1 VVFVPIK
8 RVVPQGIELDTGE
21 VIQLDAIVCATGFN
35 VSWKPRFP
43 IIGRGG
49 VDMRDQWSSRPTAYL
64 SLAVP
69 NFPNYICEWLQE
81 AQLDL
86 PFIDTLQCIWVQMGL
101 FRTGLP
107 FQASNISHAM

>member
-1 VVFVPIK
+1 VFESIK
-8 RVVPQGIELDTGE
+8 QILPQGIELHTGE
-21 VIQLDAIVCATGFN
+21 IIQLDAIVCATGFN

-69 NFPNYICEWLQE
+69 NFPNYIRECLRE
-81 AQLDL
+81 
-86 PFIDTLQCIWVQMGL
+86 ICV
-101 FRTGLP
+101 
-107 FQASNISHAM
+107 